1 MKLFKKLFQKINNDH
16 MQRSS
21 LKDRINDKINS
32 KKKKIADFLSAKSE
46 RLSVSRKKLLLVTFG
61 IVMGGTSLY
70 LLTTPFHA
78 TTKVISI
85 APSPSETPQ
94 VIIPD
99 RPENL
104 ISHGDYELLVG
115 FRQTLD
121 SLRLYDPFTYQLL
134 LRERQGLIDSLD
146 FLIRLYHDH
155 GKALLNHKSK

>member
-1 MKLFKKLFQKINNDH
+1 MKLFRKIFQKRNDEQT
-16 MQRSS
+16 QRPS
-21 LKDRINDKINS
+21 LNERINQKIDS
-32 KKKKIADFLSAKSE
+32 KKKELADFLSMQSE

-61 IVMGGTSLY
+61 IVMGGASLY

-78 TTKVISI
+78 TTEVISI

-94 VIIPD
+94 VIIQD

-121 SLRLYDPFTYQLL
+121 SLRLHDPFTYQSL

-146 FLIRLYHDH
+146 FLIRLYHDR
-155 GKALLNHKSK
+155 GKALLNQ